1 MTGYLSPILAQIGS
15 SKPSSHVQAVYSC
28 TPCWIGLMASCF
40 GTPQCNSLGD
50 LNEIQTTLWCL
61 QHYLTMGVKQM
72 VTNGC
77 QQCEGLNGLSL
88 WQWKLTRQC
97 LLKAHIVLLQM
108 ELADLIDPLKF
119 RGTWFFLQWFRK
131 AQANKRFLIHSVLKW
146 KLWKPMG
153 GYLYKSQLK
162 RMEKTGWFLLFLI
175 WNQLRH

>member
-97 LLKAHIVLLQM
+97 LLKAHIALLQM

-119 RGTWFFLQWFRK
+119 RGTWFFFCSDSAKLKLTRDSWFTVCSNGSYGSQWGDTYINHSWSKWRK
-131 AQANKRFLIHSVLKW
+131 PDDSFFAWSWGI
-146 KLWKPMG
+146 
-153 GYLYKSQLK
+153 
-162 RMEKTGWFLLFLI
+162 
-175 WNQLRH
+175 

>member
-15 SKPSSHVQAVYSC
+15 SKPSSHVQAVHSC

-50 LNEIQTTLWCL
+50 LNEIQATLWCL

-77 QQCEGLNGLSL
+77 QQYEGLNGLFL

-97 LLKAHIVLLQM
+97 LLKAHIILLQM

-119 RGTWFFLQWFRK
+119 RGTSFFFPVIPQ
-131 AQANKRFLIHSVLKW
+131 S
-146 KLWKPMG
+146 
-153 GYLYKSQLK
+153 SS
-162 RMEKTGWFLLFLI
+162 
-175 WNQLRH
+175 